1 MQSPYNIQDT
11 YLMKEVY
18 HSYFDLSLSL
28 FNILIFF
35 HDVFSKSNFDSLKN
49 CIKILLVLTTMFF
62 TYLFLERGRG
72 GEKKGREILTYERN
86 ITRLLLTP
94 PQPGA

>member
-72 GEKKGREILTYERN
+72 GEKKGEKY
-86 ITRLLLTP
+86 
-94 PQPGA
+94 